1 MEIPMVMHEDLYRK
15 PFESKGL
22 LSYLWRHRKPLR
34 AYMFWRILS
43 MLATVPFPIITQR
56 IVDESIPNQDYMS
69 MYAYT
74 GYGVGLLFIHMASMR
89 LALTRLSKTIQLMM
103 HAMRGR
109 IFQKLQFMHFGFL
122 DRTQTGRLLSK
133 YAFDTQHIEQ
143 AINPML
149 FNVIPETFR
158 ALALTAVLTWLDPW
172 LALFV
177 LLTIPAF
184 AFVRVTYF
192 RKVRRSNRA
201 VRLARES
208 LTGQASEFISAIKL
222 VRGFGQE
229 PEVRDNMD
237 AVSDTYSATRETQM
251 LVNQSMNV
259 LVFVMFTGIN
269 LLAVAFGGFLAMKGV
284 LTIGA
289 IIALVSALPV
299 ILNPINLYTQFS
311 IQYLLGSE
319 SYQSIK
325 ELMDSGYVE
334 KWRGVEKPKPL
345 KGRID
350 FNMVSFR
357 YPDKEAYVLKDID
370 LRIEPGEHV
379 AFVGPSGSG
388 KSTTVNLLLGLYPPT
403 EGEIRIDGVPQSE
416 LSMRYLRRKSAI
428 VMQDNVLLSGTL
440 LDNIRF
446 ARPDATEA
454 EVMEA
459 ARLSNALEFI
469 EKLPEGM
476 ETRVGERGVSLSGGQ
491 RQRVAIARAL
501 LRDPRILILD
511 EATSALDYES
521 ETLVQ
526 DALDYL
532 AKNRTT
538 LTIAHRLSTV
548 RRADR
553 IVVLQDGCIM
563 ESGSYSALAKR
574 EGGAFRQLLAA
585 QS

>member
-1 MEIPMVMHEDLYRK
+1 MHEDLYRR

-22 LSYLWRHRKPLR
+22 LSYLWRHRNPLKG
-34 AYMFWRILS
+34 YMFWRILS

-56 IVDESIPNQDYMS
+56 IVDDSIPNLDYVG
-69 MYAYT
+69 MYLYT
-74 GYGVGLLFIHMASMR
+74 GYGVGLLLIHIASMR

-143 AINPML
+143 AVTPML
-149 FNVIPETFR
+149 FNVIPETIR

-177 LLTIPAF
+177 LLTVPAF
-184 AFVRVTYF
+184 AFVRITYF
-192 RKVRRSNRA
+192 RKVRQSNRE

-229 PEVRDNMD
+229 PEVRENMD
-237 AVSDTYSATRETQM
+237 AVSDSYSATRETQM

-311 IQYLLGSE
+311 IQYFLGSE

-334 KWRGVEKPKPL
+334 KWRGEGKPKPL
-345 KGRID
+345 QGRID
-350 FNMVSFR
+350 FDKVCFR
-357 YPDKEAYVLKDID
+357 YPDKEAYVLQDID

-388 KSTTVNLLLGLYPPT
+388 KSTTVNLLLGLYAPS
-403 EGEIRIDGVPQSE
+403 EGEIRIDGVPQRD

-428 VMQDNVLLSGTL
+428 VMQDNVLLSGNL

-476 ETRVGERGVSLSGGQ
+476 QTRVGERGVSLSGGQ

-532 AKNRTT
+532 ARNRTT

-553 IVVLQDGCIM
+553 IVVLQDGRIV
-563 ESGSYSALAKR
+563 ESGSYRSLAER
-574 EGGAFRQLLAA
+574 EGGAFRQMLAA

>member
-1 MEIPMVMHEDLYRK
+1 MDEELYQK
-15 PFESKGL
+15 PFASPNL
-22 LSYLWRHRKPLR
+22 LAYLWRHRGPLKG
-34 AYMFWRILS
+34 YLFWRNLS

-56 IVDESIPNQDYMS
+56 IVDESIPDRDITGMWIYT
-69 MYAYT
+69 AY
-74 GYGVGLLFIHMASMR
+74 GLGLLLVHVGTMR
-89 LALTRLSKTIQLMM
+89 LALTRLSRTIQLMM
-103 HAMRGR
+103 RAMRGR

-122 DRTQTGRLLSK
+122 DKTQTGRLLSK

-143 AINPML
+143 AVNPIL
-149 FNVIPETFR
+149 FNVIPETIR
-158 ALALTAVLTWLDPW
+158 ALALTLVLTWLDPW

-177 LLTIPAF
+177 LLTVPAF
-184 AFVRVTYF
+184 ALVRITYF
-192 RKVRRSNRA
+192 KKVRRSNRE

-229 PEVRDNMD
+229 PEVRINMD
-237 AVSDTYSATRETQM
+237 EVSDNYSSTRETQM

-269 LLAVAFGGFLAMKGV
+269 LLAVAFGGFLAIKGV

-311 IQYLLGSE
+311 IQYMLGSE
-319 SYQSIK
+319 SYRSIK

-334 KWRGVEKPKPL
+334 KWRGRRKPKPL
-345 KGRID
+345 QGSIA
-350 FNMVSFR
+350 FEGVSFR
-357 YPDKEAYVLKDID
+357 YPEKEEYVLRDID

-388 KSTTVNLLLGLYPPT
+388 KSTTVNLLLGLYAPS
-403 EGEIRIDGVPQSE
+403 EGRIRIDDTPQEE
-416 LSMRYLRRKSAI
+416 LSMRYLRRRSAI

-446 ARPDATEA
+446 ARPDASEE

-476 ETRVGERGVSLSGGQ
+476 QTRVGERGVSLSGGQ

-532 AKNRTT
+532 ARDRTT

-553 IVVLQDGCIM
+553 IVVLH
-563 ESGSYSALAKR
+563 SGRIVETGGYGELAAR
-574 EGGAFRQLLAA
+574 ADGAFRQLLDSQA
-585 QS
+585 